1 MKRMEKC
8 VKIEYL
14 LQGLMRGILCAI
26 ATWTFAQQVEKC
38 VTKLRKSPFC
48 CGKMRK
54 MSIYFRWGMVVE
66 EFRIAQSKI
75 LATQHH
81 FVATTEKVSRGYL
94 CNVVLIDEELIM

>member
-54 MSIYFRWGMVVE
+54 MSTYFRTLL
-66 EFRIAQSKI
+66 Q
-75 LATQHH
+75 
-81 FVATTEKVSRGYL
+81 FVAVDCNEKSK
-94 CNVVLIDEELIM
+94 E